1 MRWDGGRAF
10 MDGMIFRMGLGW
22 DRIGWVAVERG
33 GEGLVRKWGKRR
45 IVVVVFLEGVRCLG

>member
-1 MRWDGGRAF
+1 